1 MKFLP
6 QWTRRVAMDGSG
18 RDPLGLSRVSDAL
31 TGHLL
36 PDIITTTDRAR
47 YYSFYTWAVSD
58 IQALRQANGVKVP
71 FLEEFQRREA
81 AFALAS
87 SLGQKQKLPIV
98 GIVRVEEILAAAGS
112 SSAVETDFQVLP
124 SNRLGGY
131 GQYYAGCIYSLGLV
145 KTDESGEDVVSSDL
159 GRKLADA
166 FAAATA
172 SAPYLTGNWRT
183 KPRVPKPVLQD
194 SAELYSL
201 DAIAS
206 RTANAE
212 RELLIRMFFQLDEKP
227 SAARPLNRQAT
238 LGLLLHVLRA
248 CETAGI
254 VVNRRDVDGGAI
266 FWPHYY
272 GGLADEDHDLIPYL
286 VPPVFATA
294 HAFWRQFSA
303 HQFLAFALEEFLAAI
318 LDALTAYPE
327 GLTEA
332 GLLDV
337 MVDQR
342 FLQDL
347 KKTFKADCS
356 TPAKLLRA
364 IGVTAIPDAAISR
377 AVSEKFHGESK
388 INEWSTCWDRE
399 VSPATRL
406 GRSLVLMALLYGKWR
421 GREDDPVL
429 PLVADQAKSKAWLGT
444 TFPWLDD
451 WLVSCLDWRAA
462 VARILE
468 WTTLRHDVIKFQKR
482 KLDASWFELANGRY
496 VKQQDLFPHF
506 RASRHGNAAT
516 VLMDLGL
523 IKYGGLDDPL
533 KLTPRGRQVLDEV
546 IHLRS

>member
-31 TGHLL
+31 TSYLL
-36 PDIITTTDRAR
+36 PDIITTTDRSR
-47 YYSFYTWAVSD
+47 YYSFYTWAVAD
-58 IQALRQANGVKVP
+58 IQALRQSKTAKVS
-71 FLEEFQRREA
+71 FIEEFQRREA

-98 GIVRVEEILAAAGS
+98 GIVRVEEILASAGNS
-112 SSAVETDFQVLP
+112 NAVETDFQVLP
-124 SNRLGGY
+124 SNRMGGY

-145 KTDESGEDVVSSDL
+145 KVDENGEDIVNSDF
-159 GRKLADA
+159 GRQLAET

-172 SAPYLTGNWRT
+172 SAPYLAGNWRT
-183 KPRVPKPVLQD
+183 KPRVPKAVLQD
-194 SAELYSL
+194 SAEWFSL
-201 DAIAS
+201 DAIAG
-206 RTANAE
+206 RPADAE

-227 SAARPLNRQAT
+227 SATRPLNRQAT
-238 LGLLLHVLRA
+238 LGMLLHVLRA

-272 GGLADEDHDLIPYL
+272 GGLADDDHDLIPYQ
-286 VPPVFATA
+286 VPPVFAAA

-318 LDALTAYPE
+318 LDALTSHPE
-327 GLTEA
+327 GLTESD
-332 GLLDV
+332 LLDTL
-337 MVDQR
+337 VDHR

-347 KKTFKADCS
+347 KKALKADCA
-356 TPAKLLRA
+356 TPAKLLHA
-364 IGVTAIPDAAISR
+364 IGVDAIPNEEICR
-377 AVSEKFHGESK
+377 AVSEKFHGESEL
-388 INEWSTCWDRE
+388 NEWSTCWDRD

-406 GRSLVLMALLYGKWR
+406 GRSMVLLALLYGKWS
-421 GREDDPVL
+421 GRKDDDVL
-429 PLVADQAKSKAWLGT
+429 LRVQEEAKNEAWLGT
-444 TFPWLDD
+444 IFPWLDE
-451 WLVSCLDWRAA
+451 WLAPGMEWRAA

-468 WTTLRHDVIKFQKR
+468 WTTMRHDVIKFQKR

-496 VKQQDLFPHF
+496 VKQQDLFPRF

-516 VLMDLGL
+516 VLQDVGL
-523 IKYGGLDDPL
+523 IKHGGLDDPL
-533 KLTPRGRQVLDEV
+533 KLTPRGRQVLEEV
-546 IHLRS
+546 IRLRS